1 MDKPTLTKETVEVS
15 NFIWNDKGKK
25 LPAGELLSALITLS
39 DSEKETNVIE
49 NDDVADYLS
58 GEGYVLLVS
67 GHEFKVNQDKKK
79 DLIDLGNQVSD
90 MIDKELESC
99 IDKKIE
105 PVPTILIMPVPIGDK
120 CDCCIYIRL
129 MLRIR
134 V

>member
-25 LPAGELLSALITLS
+25 LPAGELLSTLITLS

-67 GHEFKVNQDKKK
+67 GHEFKVNQDKKQN
-79 DLIDLGNQVSD
+79 LIDLGNQVSD

-105 PVPTILIMPVPIGDK
+105 PVPTILIMPVPIGVK
-120 CDCCIYIRL
+120 CD
-129 MLRIR
+129 
-134 V
+134 